1 MTTFDL
7 RSLRLRPGAQ
17 QRARVP
23 VVLAGL
29 ELGGQRYDPDPPEP
43 EAALAVTRLASGV
56 VLELSLDA
64 TLRGPCFRC
73 LEPAAVGVRVRDR
86 QYQATRPESDE
97 QHSPYVEDDLVDLSA
112 WAHDAV
118 ALELPEKI
126 LCREDCAGL
135 CGSCGANLNEG
146 ACTCA
151 PPEPD
156 TRWAKLA
163 ELRDRLG

>member
-7 RSLRLRPGAQ
+7 RSLKLRPGEQ
-17 QRARVP
+17 QRVRVP
-23 VVLAGL
+23 IALADL
-29 ELGGQRYDPDPPEP
+29 ELGGQRYEADPPEP
-43 EAALAVTRLASGV
+43 EAELAATRLNSGV
-56 VLELSLDA
+56 LVELALDA
-64 TLRGPCFRC
+64 TQRGPCFRC
-73 LEPAAVGVRVRDR
+73 LEPAAVEVRVRDR
-86 QYQATRPESDE
+86 QYQATRPESDD
-97 QHSPYVEDDLVDLSA
+97 QRSPYVEDDRVDLSA
-112 WAHDAV
+112 WAHDTV
-118 ALELPEKI
+118 ALALPEKI

-135 CGSCGANLNEG
+135 CGGCGANLNVE